1 MQKRNRTC
9 SSFFVGLNLMVLFLS
24 VCRSKVCSHLPDGFV
39 VDEISSRYRNA
50 EFCFYICHHAD
61 KVKRT
66 QAESRL
72 KMVFS
77 RDFVS
82 FHVIFKD
89 CDKFF
94 E

>member
-1 MQKRNRTC
+1 
-9 SSFFVGLNLMVLFLS
+9 MVLFLS

-39 VDEISSRYRNA
+39 VDEIGGGYRNA
-50 EFCFYICHHAD
+50 ELCFYVCHHAD

-66 QAESRL
+66 QAEIRL

-77 RDFVS
+77 RDFVN

-89 CDKFF
+89 SDKFF